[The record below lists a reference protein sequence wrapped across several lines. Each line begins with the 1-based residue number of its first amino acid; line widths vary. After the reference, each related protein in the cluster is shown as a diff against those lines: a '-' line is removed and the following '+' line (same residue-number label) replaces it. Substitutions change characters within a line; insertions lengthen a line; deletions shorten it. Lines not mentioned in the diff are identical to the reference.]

1 MGLTADQAIRM
12 TPLLLA
18 GVILAGGF
26 AVVAHLAPG
35 RSVSKPVI
43 EPIGPFEGEEGVD
56 IDASWPQ
63 TDWLALAD
71 TLRGLNHNVVDD
83 ETPRPENP
91 PKNPDDP
98 EDPGSE
104 GEGPATYTAGNF
116 QYLGAIL
123 GSSAPA
129 ALIEVNGRQRFVRE
143 GEEIAD
149 LLVVSIY
156 ADHLIVEVND
166 EERRMPL
173 AEPARS
179 SLDSAARY
187 RRDLDLAAEQQR
199 ARAERDRRSRPEA
212 IVPDRDR

>member
-35 RSVSKPVI
+35 RDVSKPVI
-43 EPIGPFEGEEGVD
+43 EPIGPFDGEEGVD

-63 TDWLALAD
+63 TDWLALSD
-71 TLRGLNHNVVDD
+71 TLRGLNHNLIED
-83 ETPRPENP
+83 ETEQLPVPR
-91 PKNPDDP
+91 
-98 EDPGSE
+98 DPGTGPTTGGGSE
-104 GEGPATYTAGNF
+104 NGTIEYVGQV

-123 GSSAPA
+123 GASSPA
-129 ALIEVNGRQRFVRE
+129 ALIEIGGRQRFVRA
-143 GEEIAD
+143 GDEIAD
-149 LLVVSIY
+149 HEIVSIH
-156 ADHLIVEVND
+156 ADHLIVKVDD
-166 EERRMPL
+166 EERRVSL
-173 AEPARS
+173 ADPGRS

-187 RRDLDLAAEQQR
+187 RQDVNRAAEQQR
-199 ARAERDRRSRPEA
+199 GRAERDRRSRPEA